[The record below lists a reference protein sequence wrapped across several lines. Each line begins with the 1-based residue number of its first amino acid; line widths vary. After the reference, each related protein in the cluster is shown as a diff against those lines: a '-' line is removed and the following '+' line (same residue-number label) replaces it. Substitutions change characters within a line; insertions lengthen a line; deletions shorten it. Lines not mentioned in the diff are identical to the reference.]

1 MRAIWQQRPGQH
13 FCVER
18 NHSRVSVL
26 NLKDEP
32 ALVMICIVCTLI
44 SHLSTFFCLVKM
56 NLRPDLCVTLCI
68 FLRFHLLFL
77 LLLLHSYESWPVRPP
92 PLHYQFLFPLVLS
105 LSLCVPAFINVCFVL
120 RYLTGWWGV

>member
-44 SHLSTFFCLVKM
+44 CHLSTFFCLVKM

-92 PLHYQFLFPLVLS
+92 PSIISSSFHLSSLS
-105 LSLCVPAFINVCFVL
+105 LSVCLLLSTFALSSVI
-120 RYLTGWWGV
+120 